1 MHISQSNFHSICVK
15 CLWTFF
21 SFSKNIF
28 SSPEK
33 NKTKINQIYLKR
45 GILSDE
51 KAKNWVYFWKQG
63 LSLWNTAASKLR
75 GGGACSR
82 WSYLIWSTKPVQCWW
97 HSLLGAT
104 QQTGN
109 LRDMGGRL
117 IRWWRGERTDT
128 QSDWFTVWISA
139 SADVQSW
146 TPEF

>member
-1 MHISQSNFHSICVK
+1 MFHSQIFIRSVLNVCELYFLLAK
-15 CLWTFF
+15 TFF
-21 SFSKNIF
+21 PHLK
-28 SSPEK
+28 
-33 NKTKINQIYLKR
+33 KTKQKSTKFIWKEEFYQMKRLKI
-45 GILSDE
+45 GFI
-51 KAKNWVYFWKQG
+51 FWKQG

-75 GGGACSR
+75 GGGACNR